1 MFSIEHLQG
10 VFTQYLHEKKLPDTA
25 SGLYQPVNHMMD
37 IGGKRIRPLLCLMSC
52 RMFTHEVERSLPPA
66 LAIEFFHNFTLVH
79 DDIMDNAPLRRGHQ
93 TVHTRFGVNAA
104 ILSGDAMLIK
114 AYEFLSEAPKNCL
127 PALLRT
133 FNQTALEVC
142 EGQQMDMNF
151 ENEQQVSMPQYLRM
165 IELKTAVLLAAA
177 LRMGAI
183 AGGARTPDAIQLY
196 EFGRNIG
203 IAFQLQDDLL
213 DTFGEPGKTGKQTG
227 GDILQNKKTFLLI
240 KAMETAGK
248 EQRTILQHWLAAR
261 RFQPDEKIA
270 AVRTVFEHLGVQ
282 EAAKSAMQ
290 HYYDLA
296 FEHLNCVTVNI
307 EGRELLTGLTQQ
319 LMNRQW

>member
-1 MFSIEHLQG
+1 MRSFEQLQEL
-10 VFTQYLHEKKLPDTA
+10 FTHYLHEKKLPDTT
-25 SGLYQPVNHMMD
+25 SGLYRPINHIMD
-37 IGGKRIRPLLCLMSC
+37 MGGKRIRPLLCLISC
-52 RMFTHEVERSLPPA
+52 QMFTPEVEKALPPA

-79 DDIMDNAPLRRGHQ
+79 DDIMDNAPLRRGYQ
-93 TVHTRFGVNAA
+93 TVHTQYGVNAA

-114 AYEFLSEAPKNCL
+114 TYEFLCESPKNCL

-133 FNQTALEVC
+133 FNQTALDVC

-177 LRMGAI
+177 LKMGAI
-183 AGGARTPDAIQLY
+183 AGGARTPDAMQLF

-240 KAMETAGK
+240 KALETAGK
-248 EQRTILQHWLAAR
+248 EQRTILQHWLAAK
-261 RFQPDEKIA
+261 RFQPNEKIA
-270 AVRTVFEHLGVQ
+270 AVTDVFEQLGVKD
-282 EAAKSAMQ
+282 AAKSTMQ
-290 HYYDLA
+290 QYYNLA
-296 FEHLNCVTVNI
+296 FEHLNHVSGNN
-307 EGRELLTGLTQQ
+307 EMHRLLTDLTRQ